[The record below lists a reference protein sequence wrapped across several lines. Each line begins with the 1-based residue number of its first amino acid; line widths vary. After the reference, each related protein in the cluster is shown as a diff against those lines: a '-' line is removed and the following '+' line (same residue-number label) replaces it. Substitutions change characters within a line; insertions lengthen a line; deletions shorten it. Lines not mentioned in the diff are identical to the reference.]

1 MIEFTDHSNAKK
13 QKNEETTP
21 SFPLIE
27 EIESVEEVMERTN
40 ELLQSAHHN
49 GAVLIR
55 RLPLQTARDFDA
67 LVQAFKLPNFPYEKS
82 LSNAVRINRT
92 ERVFTANEAPPET
105 TIPLHHEMAQTPFYP
120 TWVFFFCEQAPE
132 TGGATPICHSGQLW
146 KALEKECPGFA
157 RDCEVHGLRYTNTM
171 PSQNDTA
178 SGLGRSWC
186 STFSVEKKEEAEN
199 RLKELGYTWKWLK
212 DECLRVTTPVLP
224 AVLETNGQKT
234 FFNQLIAA
242 FHGWKDSRNDPS
254 KSITFGNGTPID
266 TVHIEKTSK
275 LAEKFTYDLDWQSGE
290 LCIIDNRISMHGRKP
305 FTGKRSVLAS
315 MS

>member
-120 TWVFFFCEQAPE
+120 TWLFFFCEQAPE
-132 TGGATPICHSGQLW
+132 TGGATQSATQDNSGKHSRRNAR
-146 KALEKECPGFA
+146 AL
-157 RDCEVHGLRYTNTM
+157 
-171 PSQNDTA
+171 
-178 SGLGRSWC
+178 
-186 STFSVEKKEEAEN
+186 
-199 RLKELGYTWKWLK
+199 
-212 DECLRVTTPVLP
+212 
-224 AVLETNGQKT
+224 LETVRFTDCATPTQCPVKTTRHLGSVVVGAALLVLRKKKRQKT
-234 FFNQLIAA
+234 
-242 FHGWKDSRNDPS
+242 GS
-254 KSITFGNGTPID
+254 KTLVTPMNG
-266 TVHIEKTSK
+266 SK
-275 LAEKFTYDLDWQSGE
+275 MNA
-290 LCIIDNRISMHGRKP
+290 
-305 FTGKRSVLAS
+305 
-315 MS
+315 